1 MVLCA
6 FVCGFGF
13 DGACVVCMRGLD
25 GVCGPCRK
33 GAGGARGACG
43 GNADGAHVG
52 WPQKHGPAQNRPARC
67 EWLKQSVP

>member
-1 MVLCA
+1 
-6 FVCGFGF
+6 
-13 DGACVVCMRGLD
+13 MRGFD

-52 WPQKHGPAQNRPARC
+52 WPQKVRTDPESAGRPKKCGPAQRVQPKSAD
-67 EWLKQSVP
+67 WSK